1 MSGQKSF
8 DWVEDDHPRETEEH
22 DGKKPGEFAP
32 KRYQEWDSQRH
43 PRDGD
48 KPTSYLT
55 GHSSPPVREAAK
67 KNAGLGLL
75 ITPYTQ
81 HYVGH
86 AEDYSHIALDNG
98 VYSEFTGTQPFSPE
112 RFRALIAK
120 VASKPELAGKT
131 QFVVAP
137 DVVGDWEK
145 TLERSK
151 PWLAEIRKSGL
162 PVAFAAQDG
171 IEKHPEKIPWDD
183 FDVLFIGG
191 STAWKLGFNPIDG
204 VFRPT
209 DAQLRKSG
217 FNNDFTKML
226 KQARA
231 KGKRIHMGRVNSWK
245 RAEMANYGMQ
255 LDTMDGNFIG
265 VAPDKNLPQVLSW
278 LDAITRGMKKPE
290 ELTPSGRGWTNNGD
304 GTYTSPNGTVWRK
317 AKAGGETSPVTGGQ
331 FKGGALMP
339 IHGLASGLPKPEP
352 KPKRDN
358 DLGQSKVDDDGRQK
372 DDWREPKVRQLTP
385 EQIEQ
390 EKQGRERQRKWDEIT
405 SGIIGK
411 SLGLGDRPHNIS
423 RGWGIAKVWMEEAER
438 IGPEATKKLVDA
450 AKKVALKTYTE
461 LYRGRGD
468 ATPEKSAR
476 ETLDWRHSNW
486 QESLRTQG
494 DVFTKKHKAKNPHTA
509 ELRHYVEL
517 ALEGAGDQID
527 NLHEIHKALSDAEKH
542 CAQVEVDRYAQPGT
556 PEFNRWFSGS
566 HVTGQDGKPL
576 RVYRGQHGDGGK
588 PIETRQGAVTFSSS
602 PEVAGLYATEPN
614 VRGEVAKQPRTM
626 PAYLSIKKPFIRSPH
641 DPFIDGQHLIKHLGQ
656 GEARR
661 ILNKF
666 ADHVHNTSQW
676 QEEINGNGEF
686 EHVSDFLAK
695 HPQRA
700 GELYFDAYHLFDD
713 PKEVAGLKAKGF
725 DGAIHGGSQGDD
737 VEYKVFDHGNIL
749 PAFASLKHWAESE
762 VDRYGR
768 VKPMAGQASFDF
780 DRQEPAPAIKAT
792 PTPPPAPEPENE
804 PEPTSPLAIKLK
816 RYLELQQ
823 KAVRQGLGERRTNL
837 LK

>member
-1 MSGQKSF
+1 MFRWNHRQEPTKPVALAERFAAHWAVGVERFGRHRPMSGQKSF

-204 VFRPT
+204 VFRPS

-217 FNNDFTKML
+217 FNDDFTKML

-278 LDAITRGMKKPE
+278 LDAITRGMKQPGQQQDN
-290 ELTPSGRGWTNNGD
+290 PRAWTNNGD
-304 GTYTSPNGTVWRK
+304 GTWTTPSGTVWKK
-317 AKAGGETSPVTGGQ
+317 ASKDGEISPVNGKPYRGGE
-331 FKGGALMP
+331 LMP
-339 IHGLASGLPKPEP
+339 IHG
-352 KPKRDN
+352 
-358 DLGQSKVDDDGRQK
+358 
-372 DDWREPKVRQLTP
+372 
-385 EQIEQ
+385 
-390 EKQGRERQRKWDEIT
+390 
-405 SGIIGK
+405 K
-411 SLGLGDRPHNIS
+411 S
-423 RGWGIAKVWMEEAER
+423 
-438 IGPEATKKLVDA
+438 
-450 AKKVALKTYTE
+450 
-461 LYRGRGD
+461 
-468 ATPEKSAR
+468 
-476 ETLDWRHSNW
+476 TL
-486 QESLRTQG
+486 
-494 DVFTKKHKAKNPHTA
+494 
-509 ELRHYVEL
+509 
-517 ALEGAGDQID
+517 
-527 NLHEIHKALSDAEKH
+527 
-542 CAQVEVDRYAQPGT
+542 
-556 PEFNRWFSGS
+556 
-566 HVTGQDGKPL
+566 
-576 RVYRGQHGDGGK
+576 
-588 PIETRQGAVTFSSS
+588 
-602 PEVAGLYATEPN
+602 
-614 VRGEVAKQPRTM
+614 EVAKG
-626 PAYLSIKKPFIRSPH
+626 KGGG
-641 DPFIDGQHLIKHLGQ
+641 DGIEIVPGQ
-656 GEARR
+656 GQEQPKTKEIKRRVGSGKREVEPYVWEVPPTPEHRSIFRQIAGTHARWVKR
-661 ILNKF
+661 NVPKEELRLEPNPDVNRDYLPDDVGGYSTKEL
-666 ADHVHNTSQW
+666 ADMWN
-676 QEEINGNGEF
+676 
-686 EHVSDFLAK
+686 
-695 HPQRA
+695 A
-700 GELYFDAYHLFDD
+700 GERWFV
-713 PKEVAGLKAKGF
+713 PKEKP
-725 DGAIHGGSQGDD
+725 S
-737 VEYKVFDHGNIL
+737 
-749 PAFASLKHWAESE
+749 KHSAQAE

-780 DRQEPAPAIKAT
+780 DRQEPAPATKAT

>member
-8 DWVEDDHPRETEEH
+8 DWVEDDHPRETEAH

-217 FNNDFTKML
+217 FNDDFTKML

-278 LDAITRGMKKPE
+278 LDAITRGMKQPGQQQDN
-290 ELTPSGRGWTNNGD
+290 PRAWTNNGD
-304 GTYTSPNGTVWRK
+304 GTWTTPNGTVWRK
-317 AKAGGETSPVTGGQ
+317 AKAGGEVSPVTGGQ

-339 IHGLASGLPKPEP
+339 IHGLASELPKPEP

-358 DLGQSKVDDDGRQK
+358 DVGQSKVDEDGRQK

-390 EKQGRERQRKWDEIT
+390 KRERAAERERWGKLQSGSVAKALWLGDMPGKTGWNVKKQIIPYLTSLQPEQVTQIAEQVRQRYIDREVKTYGETHKRGGSVRELAAEDFDRAAEQE
-405 SGIIGK
+405 SGMFATNKIRKQFPDIGK
-411 SLGLGDRPHNIS
+411 AI
-423 RGWGIAKVWMEEAER
+423 WGIKETVGSETWASLDDIEWLES
-438 IGPEATKKLVDA
+438 ILP
-450 AKKVALKTYTE
+450 KT
-461 LYRGRGD
+461 
-468 ATPEKSAR
+468 
-476 ETLDWRHSNW
+476 
-486 QESLRTQG
+486 
-494 DVFTKKHKAKNPHTA
+494 
-509 ELRHYVEL
+509 
-517 ALEGAGDQID
+517 
-527 NLHEIHKALSDAEKH
+527 EKH
-542 CAQVEVDRYAQPGT
+542 CAQVEVDRY
-556 PEFNRWFSGS
+556 
-566 HVTGQDGKPL
+566 GK
-576 RVYRGQHGDGGK
+576 
-588 PIETRQGAVTFSSS
+588 
-602 PEVAGLYATEPN
+602 
-614 VRGEVAKQPRTM
+614 
-626 PAYLSIKKPFIRSPH
+626 
-641 DPFIDGQHLIKHLGQ
+641 
-656 GEARR
+656 
-661 ILNKF
+661 
-666 ADHVHNTSQW
+666 
-676 QEEINGNGEF
+676 
-686 EHVSDFLAK
+686 
-695 HPQRA
+695 
-700 GELYFDAYHLFDD
+700 
-713 PKEVAGLKAKGF
+713 
-725 DGAIHGGSQGDD
+725 
-737 VEYKVFDHGNIL
+737 
-749 PAFASLKHWAESE
+749 
-762 VDRYGR
+762 

-780 DRQEPAPAIKAT
+780 DKKEPAPAIKAT